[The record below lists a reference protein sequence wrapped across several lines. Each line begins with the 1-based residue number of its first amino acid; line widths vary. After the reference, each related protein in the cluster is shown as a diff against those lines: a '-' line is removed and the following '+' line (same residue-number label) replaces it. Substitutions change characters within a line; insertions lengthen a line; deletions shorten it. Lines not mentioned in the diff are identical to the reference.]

1 MVVQT
6 SFDGKLCAEAPMHKS
21 CKVMESELFLRL
33 MLQYKDVQGLM
44 PPTLVVPVPHASTC
58 RIHIISLF
66 QFDHRPPKPGT
77 DLGIRW
83 DPRIWQVALQHTSLA
98 WVAAAPEVW
107 TPLLANA
114 QLAVAPLAAKGGRV
128 KASALSHLFEDETG
142 ASGSLESAVIE
153 PSQMR

>member
-21 CKVMESELFLRL
+21 CKVMESELFPRL

-58 RIHIISLF
+58 HIHIISLF

-83 DPRIWQVALQHTSLA
+83 DPMGSADLAGRSATYQSCLGRCSSRGLDTFAGQCPVGSCSIGSQRRTRESIGAFTS
-98 WVAAAPEVW
+98 VW
-107 TPLLANA
+107 RWN
-114 QLAVAPLAAKGGRV
+114 
-128 KASALSHLFEDETG
+128 
-142 ASGSLESAVIE
+142 GSLRE
-153 PSQMR
+153 PPGA

>member
-21 CKVMESELFLRL
+21 CKVMESELFPRL

-58 RIHIISLF
+58 HIHIISLF

-83 DPRIWQVALQHTSLA
+83 DPMGSDGIRGSGRSLCNIP
-98 WVAAAPEVW
+98 VLP
-107 TPLLANA
+107 
-114 QLAVAPLAAKGGRV
+114 
-128 KASALSHLFEDETG
+128 
-142 ASGSLESAVIE
+142 GSLQLQRFGHLCWPV
-153 PSQMR
+153 PSWQLLHWQPKEDA